1 MICESD
7 VLGVCKIVFYFNGMN
22 MICWEI
28 CYQIGVLYNDIYLYV
43 FFFFWLCIVWQGNW
57 FWGYYR
63 NVGNN
68 WVLIYQVYMELLE
81 CVEVGIVIFIYIL
94 NGIVNVV
101 VSNVIVQGVLLSF
114 VVFYDGLEVVVDYE
128 ILVCIF
134 FNFFNG

>member
-1 MICESD
+1 
-7 VLGVCKIVFYFNGMN
+7 
-22 MICWEI
+22 
-28 CYQIGVLYNDIYLYV
+28 
-43 FFFFWLCIVWQGNW
+43 
-57 FWGYYR
+57 
-63 NVGNN
+63 
-68 WVLIYQVYMELLE
+68 MELLE